1 MDWSQKSK
9 PKTATQRQSMGLW
22 TGRTKWAE
30 PFGWGRVDAIGLL
43 AAFQVAGEKGATL
56 SIAPGNG
63 GTGVTLRIYMGEKGD
78 YGYAAD
84 PEQLNEMIDLLIEQ
98 FGSKSEDIKAA
109 LKGINIVTLDSLP
122 AD

>member
-9 PKTATQRQSMGLW
+9 PKNTVQRQAMNLW
-22 TGRTKWAE
+22 SGRTKWAE
-30 PFGWGRVDAIGLL
+30 PFGWGRVDAIGML

-63 GTGVTLRIYMGEKGD
+63 GVGVTVRIYMGDKGD

-84 PEQLNEMIDLLIEQ
+84 PEQLNEMLDLLIEQ

-109 LKGINIVTLDSLP
+109 LKGIHIVTLDSLP